1 MWADAMER
9 LLMISRT
16 TTSVMTFVH
25 PFILAG
31 YTDELPAGDYEVIV
45 DEELIQSLS
54 FAAYRRTATHIMIL
68 GQKGS
73 GRTEMRP
80 VAPKDL
86 ELAASIDKA
95 RSLKAKHSVAALSP
109 LKDLL

>member
-1 MWADAMER
+1 MER
-9 LLMISRT
+9 SLMISRT
-16 TTSVMTFVH
+16 TTSIMTFVH
-25 PFILAG
+25 PFKLAG
-31 YTDELPAGDYEVIV
+31 YSDELPAGDYEIIV

-54 FAAYRRTATHIMIL
+54 FAAYRRIATHIMIL
-68 GQKGS
+68 GHKGS

-80 VAPKDL
+80 IDSKDL

-95 RSLKAKHSVAALSP
+95 RSLKTKHSVATLSS